1 MTYKVISNS
10 RAILGEGISIRPD
23 KSVISWVDIT
33 SNKVHWKNL
42 KTEKEGSLASFI
54 FPSCT
59 FSDKDFG
66 VYISHSGGIDW
77 VDCNFE
83 NRVNCT
89 NWFPSDIGIRCND
102 GKMDAAG
109 NIWISTMSISHL
121 KNQGSIWFWDRKSKP
136 TLVLDNLT
144 IPNSISIDSSR
155 NRVYFADSHEGAI
168 YYGNLSTKR
177 NSIKSTHEFYRSIQ
191 GIPDGSTLDEEGNL
205 WNARWDGSAI
215 LKLRPSGVIDLEITT
230 PFERPTSC
238 VFGVDSNE
246 VYVTSAC
253 KEGDS
258 LGGHTIR
265 LNLENK
271 YLDQIPSAT

>member
-1 MTYKVISNS
+1 MHYEVVSRS

-33 SNKVHWKNL
+33 DNKVHWKSL
-42 KTEKEGSLASFI
+42 KTENEGFLTGFV

-59 FSDKDFG
+59 FSDKDSG
-66 VYISHSGGIDW
+66 IYISHSGGIDW
-77 VDCNFE
+77 LDSNFK
-83 NRVNCT
+83 NRINCT
-89 NWFPSDIGIRCND
+89 SWFPSDCGIRCND

-121 KNQGSIWFWDRKSKP
+121 ENQGSIWFWDRKSKP
-136 TLVLDNLT
+136 KLVLDNLT
-144 IPNSISIDSSR
+144 IPNSISIDNLR

-168 YYGNLSTKR
+168 YYGKLSKKQ
-177 NSIKSTHEFYRSIQ
+177 NSIKSIHEFYRSNQ
-191 GIPDGSTLDEEGNL
+191 GIPDGSTLDEEGSL

-215 LKLRPSGVIDLEITT
+215 LKLRPSGEIDLELKT

-238 VFGVDSNE
+238 VFGVAPNE

-265 LNLENK
+265 LNL
-271 YLDQIPSAT
+271 